1 MARIRYLHDLRSQ
14 RPPWASTMRQPANS
28 LTYSVATTREDVET
42 ALRLVHDRYV
52 ATGMTAPHPSGMRIS
67 AYHRAPTTK
76 IIAVKDG
83 ARVVGTMAMV
93 LDSPAGLPV
102 DAVAKAE
109 LDALRSRG
117 AVLMEGSGIG
127 VADGYKGLPVMMGMF
142 KMLFGYARARQV
154 TDIVCGA
161 MPHHVAFYRR
171 KILFRSLGKMRP
183 YPGLSVLVQA
193 HILNLYETELIAEI
207 ENPELYSW
215 AVDYSLIR
223 DYPDLPFPL

>member
-1 MARIRYLHDLRSQ
+1 
-14 RPPWASTMRQPANS
+14 MRQPANS
-28 LTYSVATTREDVET
+28 LTYSVATTREDVEA

-52 ATGMTAPHPSGMRIS
+52 AAGMESAHPSGMRIS

-109 LDALRSRG
+109 LDALRRQG
-117 AVLMEGSGIG
+117 AVLIEGSGIG
-127 VADGYKGLPVMMGMF
+127 VADGYKGLPIMMGMF
-142 KMLFGYARARQV
+142 QMLLGYARSRQV

-183 YPGLSVLVQA
+183 YPGSNSMVQA
-193 HILNLYETELIAEI
+193 HIMNLFETELIAEA
-207 ENPELYSW
+207 ESPEIYSW
-215 AVDYSLIR
+215 FVDYSLIR